1 MRKASIVSLA
11 LLPVLALLQACSS
24 APTSKDI
31 AKDEAAAAAVRA
43 QADADKMAKEQKQA
57 ERHMDVV
64 PSWALA
70 PPRPDAEG
78 FYAVGMSE
86 SSKMDLALKKAT
98 LQAEFQL
105 AKAYKAV
112 ISGNERQF
120 QRDQGGRGGVSE
132 RYTQLIDQ
140 LVDRVPLGGYEVVK
154 REVKTLD
161 GQYHSFV
168 LLRLSYEQFNK
179 VLASEKKAKADASI
193 DEQFAELESRLDKY
207 KTERRQEA
215 LDAEAARERRA
226 TAVAS
231 VGKVKAATLGADD
244 SVQSNVVGG
253 AAKQ

>member
-1 MRKASIVSLA
+1 MLSLA
-11 LLPVLALLQACSS
+11 LVPVFAMLQACSS

-31 AKDEAAAAAVRA
+31 AKDEAAAAVVRA
-43 QADADKMAKEQKQA
+43 QAEAERTQKEQKQA
-57 ERHMDVV
+57 ERHMDAV

-86 SSKMDLALKKAT
+86 SSKLDLALKKAT

-105 AKAYKAV
+105 AKSYRAV

-168 LLRLSYEQFNK
+168 LLRLSYDQFNK
-179 VLASEKKAKADASI
+179 VLASEKKAKADASM
-193 DEQFAELESRLDKY
+193 DEQFAELETRLDKY
-207 KTERRQEA
+207 KAERRQEA

-231 VGKVKAATLGADD
+231 AGKVKAATPGADEAM
-244 SVQSNVVGG
+244 QGNG
-253 AAKQ
+253 AAGTAKQ